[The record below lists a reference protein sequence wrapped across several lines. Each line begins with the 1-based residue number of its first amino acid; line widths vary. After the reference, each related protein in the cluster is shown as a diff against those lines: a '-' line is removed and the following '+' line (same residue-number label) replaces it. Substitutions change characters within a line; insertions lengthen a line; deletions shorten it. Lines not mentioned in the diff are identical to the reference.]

1 MAAYVNVNGVITDAA
16 HAVIPVYD
24 HGFLYGEGVYEVFRT
39 YRGVP
44 FLFDR
49 HQARLRASAERIAL
63 PVPFSDAEVERR
75 SLDTMKAAGLGPA
88 SAQGSGAA
96 GTEAYVRILLT
107 RGVGEITYDPA
118 ACPEPSLVIIAKP
131 IPPTPEAHYLEGIK
145 VVMVEDIIRN
155 HPESVSPLIKS
166 NNLINNALGMQ
177 QAIRAGAQEAIF
189 RNYRGEL
196 AECAQSNL
204 FVVSQGVVKTPPL
217 DAGLLAGITRA
228 FTMEVGAAAGI
239 RCEEAVL
246 KDQDLFGADEA
257 FFTSTTKEIVPIVQ
271 VGERQIGNGTVGP
284 VTKQLLAEYRR
295 AAYS

>member
-1 MAAYVNVNGVITDAA
+1 MSASVNVNGVVSDAA

-39 YRGVP
+39 YHGVP

-49 HQARLRASAERIAL
+49 HQARLRASAARL
-63 PVPFSDAEVERR
+63 GLDVPFSDGEVRRR
-75 SLDTMKAAGLGPA
+75 SLETMTAAGLG
-88 SAQGSGAA
+88 A
-96 GTEAYVRILLT
+96 GNEAYVRILLT

-118 ACPEPSLVIIAKP
+118 ACPTPSLVIIAKP
-131 IPPTPEAHYLEGIK
+131 MPPTPATHYENGVK

-177 QAIRAGAQEAIF
+177 QAIRAGAAEAIF

-204 FVVSQGVVKTPPL
+204 FIVSKGVVQTPPL

-228 FTMEVGAAAGI
+228 FTMEVGTTAGI

-246 KDQDLFGADEA
+246 KDADLFGADEA
-257 FFTSTTKEIVPIVQ
+257 FFTSTTKEIVPIVL
-271 VGERQIGNGTVGP
+271 VDGRKIGDGRVGP
-284 VTKQLLAEYRR
+284 ITKTLLAAYRLK
-295 AAYS
+295 AEAMSMVGAQ